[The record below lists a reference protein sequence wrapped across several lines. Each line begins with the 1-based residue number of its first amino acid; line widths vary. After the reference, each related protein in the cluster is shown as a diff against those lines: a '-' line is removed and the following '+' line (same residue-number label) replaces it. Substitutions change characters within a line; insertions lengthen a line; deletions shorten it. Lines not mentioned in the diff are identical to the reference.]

1 MRPHRRL
8 RAPARGFTLI
18 ELMVVVVIIAVLA
31 TIAVPLFSQRMR
43 QRAVQQ
49 TAASMAE
56 IFRGARTRALGR
68 GAAVM
73 VTAGP
78 NGAFTVLEG
87 VRGTTAATA
96 GGIVNCGALP
106 TRGCTNNDWGT
117 LGGGAVIGT
126 ARDIG
131 GIAAN
136 TTDYTTAVTIDGVAQ
151 TTVNVCFSPGGRTFV
166 NTSSIWT
173 EANWIPLTSVVVI
186 TVTANNRPYRV
197 VVLPNGTA
205 RIAL

>member
-31 TIAVPLFSQRMR
+31 TIAVPLFAQRMR

-49 TAASMAE
+49 SAGAMAE
-56 IFRGARTRALGR
+56 IFRGARSRALGR

-87 VRGTTAATA
+87 VQSNAGAAA
-96 GGIVNCGALP
+96 GVAACGALP
-106 TRGCTNNDWGT
+106 TRGCTNNNWGNV
-117 LGGGAVIGT
+117 GAGAVIGT
-126 ARDIG
+126 ARDVG

-136 TTDYTTAVTIDGVAQ
+136 TTDYTTAVSVDGVAQ
-151 TTVNVCFSPGGRTFV
+151 TTLNVCFSPGGRAFV
-166 NTSSIWT
+166 NQTGVWT
-173 EANWIPLTSVVVI
+173 AANWVPLTSVVVI
-186 TVTANNRPYRV
+186 TVSSPNNRSYSV

>member
-31 TIAVPLFSQRMR
+31 TIAVPLFSQRIR
-43 QRAVQQ
+43 QQRVQ
-49 TAASMAE
+49 ASAQAMAE
-56 IFRGARTRALGR
+56 IFREARTRALGR

-73 VTAGP
+73 VTAAP

-87 VRGTTAATA
+87 VRGTTVATA
-96 GGIVNCGALP
+96 RGEANCGSLP
-106 TRGCTNNDWGT
+106 TRGCANNDWGT

-126 ARDIG
+126 AREIG
-131 GIAAN
+131 AIAAN
-136 TTDYTTAVTIDGVAQ
+136 TTDYTTALTIDSVAQ
-151 TTVNVCFSPGGRTFV
+151 STVNVCFSPGGRTFV

-173 EANWIPLTSVVVI
+173 EANWIPLTSVIVI